1 MAFVAA
7 SILPFSSCSDFLD
20 REPITKPEAGN
31 FLTGAIQV
39 ENYINGLYMTLP
51 SFSKFGLGVR
61 SEEKNSDNIIAEKYD
76 ARLHGQNNQF
86 SGASDWQTGY
96 QNLRKVNYFF
106 HNYKVP
112 EAQENEDVLSL
123 KGEAYFLRAYW
134 HFDLLKK
141 FGSIPVMD
149 AFWDENATIAG
160 LQIPAKTRNEVARFI
175 LSDLVEA
182 KNLLHSRGKYSGI
195 RINKEAAMVL
205 AMNVALYEGTWEKY
219 HSSDD
224 FASSTNESNYFLGE
238 VINWGNE
245 LFGCGIDLYKT
256 GQNPGDAFAALFNSK
271 DLSGMGEVLLWRKY
285 SSDEGVFH
293 DVNGNLKAGVVD
305 SEGAAGITQSLV
317 DNYLSNLKIH
327 FRKEAGADE
336 IVDDIERRI
345 SELFAEKLS
354 AGSQVITIADVEEV
368 IARMGKPE
376 DMEAEGESA
385 SADSG
390 STSAGG
396 GYGAGAWNSNTAYG
410 TTRRRL
416 YRNPDD
422 KMLGGVIS
430 GMAAYLGWDVTL
442 LRLLLLVILICGVGT
457 LIPVYIVCWLVIPEA
472 RTAAEKL
479 SMRGEAVTVEN
490 IGKTVTDGFEKVAN
504 GVNDYMRSDKP
515 RTFLQKLG
523 DALVMIVGW
532 FLKIC
537 LVIFAIICSPVL
549 FVFGVV
555 FVALLFAAI
564 AVAVGG
570 GAALISLFPMADVVL
585 PTSPLSAIVMYI
597 AGILLVGIPLVS
609 LVWAIFSQ
617 IFKWQPMNSGL
628 KWTLVILWIV
638 SAACFGICFAV
649 QGATFPELGI
659 FNF

>member
-1 MAFVAA
+1 MKKTLTVNLGGTVFNIDEDAYR
-7 SILPFSSCSDFLD
+7 LLD
-20 REPITKPEAGN
+20 
-31 FLTGAIQV
+31 
-39 ENYINGLYMTLP
+39 NYLM
-51 SFSKFGLGVR
+51 
-61 SEEKNSDNIIAEKYD
+61 
-76 ARLHGQNNQF
+76 
-86 SGASDWQTGY
+86 
-96 QNLRKVNYFF
+96 
-106 HNYKVP
+106 
-112 EAQENEDVLSL
+112 
-123 KGEAYFLRAYW
+123 
-134 HFDLLKK
+134 
-141 FGSIPVMD
+141 
-149 AFWDENATIAG
+149 
-160 LQIPAKTRNEVARFI
+160 
-175 LSDLVEA
+175 
-182 KNLLHSRGKYSGI
+182 
-195 RINKEAAMVL
+195 
-205 AMNVALYEGTWEKY
+205 
-219 HSSDD
+219 
-224 FASSTNESNYFLGE
+224 
-238 VINWGNE
+238 
-245 LFGCGIDLYKT
+245 
-256 GQNPGDAFAALFNSK
+256 
-271 DLSGMGEVLLWRKY
+271 
-285 SSDEGVFH
+285 
-293 DVNGNLKAGVVD
+293 NLKA
-305 SEGAAGITQSLV
+305 
-317 DNYLSNLKIH
+317 H

-345 SELFAEKLS
+345 SELLAEKLD
-354 AGSQVITIADVEEV
+354 GNRQVITLADVEGV

-376 DMEAEGESA
+376 EMDDADRGSEQRAGE
-385 SADSG
+385 
-390 STSAGG
+390 
-396 GYGAGAWNSNTAYG
+396 GYGPGSWTRSEETVKV
-410 TTRRRL
+410 RRRL
-416 YRNPDD
+416 FRDPDN
-422 KMLGGVIS
+422 KVLGGVCS
-430 GMAAYLGWDVTL
+430 GLAAYLGWDVTL
-442 LRLLLLVILICGVGT
+442 LRLLLLVVLICGVGT
-457 LIPVYIVCWLVIPEA
+457 LIPVYIVCWLIIPEA

-523 DALVMIVGW
+523 DTLVMVVGW
-532 FLKIC
+532 LLKIC
-537 LVIFAIICSPVL
+537 LVIFAIICSPIL

>member
-1 MAFVAA
+1 MKK
-7 SILPFSSCSDFLD
+7 
-20 REPITKPEAGN
+20 T
-31 FLTGAIQV
+31 LTV
-39 ENYINGLYMTLP
+39 N
-51 SFSKFGLGVR
+51 LGGTVF
-61 SEEKNSDNIIAEKYD
+61 NIDDD
-76 ARLHGQNNQF
+76 AYRL
-86 SGASDWQTGY
+86 
-96 QNLRKVNYFF
+96 L
-106 HNYKVP
+106 
-112 EAQENEDVLSL
+112 
-123 KGEAYFLRAYW
+123 
-134 HFDLLKK
+134 
-141 FGSIPVMD
+141 
-149 AFWDENATIAG
+149 
-160 LQIPAKTRNEVARFI
+160 
-175 LSDLVEA
+175 
-182 KNLLHSRGKYSGI
+182 
-195 RINKEAAMVL
+195 
-205 AMNVALYEGTWEKY
+205 
-219 HSSDD
+219 
-224 FASSTNESNYFLGE
+224 
-238 VINWGNE
+238 
-245 LFGCGIDLYKT
+245 
-256 GQNPGDAFAALFNSK
+256 
-271 DLSGMGEVLLWRKY
+271 
-285 SSDEGVFH
+285 
-293 DVNGNLKAGVVD
+293 
-305 SEGAAGITQSLV
+305 
-317 DNYLSNLKIH
+317 DNYLSNLKMH

-430 GMAAYLGWDVTL
+430 GMAAYLGWDV
-442 LRLLLLVILICGVGT
+442 T

-570 GAALISLFPMADVVL
+570 GAALISFFPMADVVL

>member
-1 MAFVAA
+1 MKK
-7 SILPFSSCSDFLD
+7 
-20 REPITKPEAGN
+20 T
-31 FLTGAIQV
+31 LTV
-39 ENYINGLYMTLP
+39 N
-51 SFSKFGLGVR
+51 LGGTVF
-61 SEEKNSDNIIAEKYD
+61 NIDDD
-76 ARLHGQNNQF
+76 AYRL
-86 SGASDWQTGY
+86 
-96 QNLRKVNYFF
+96 L
-106 HNYKVP
+106 
-112 EAQENEDVLSL
+112 
-123 KGEAYFLRAYW
+123 
-134 HFDLLKK
+134 
-141 FGSIPVMD
+141 
-149 AFWDENATIAG
+149 
-160 LQIPAKTRNEVARFI
+160 
-175 LSDLVEA
+175 
-182 KNLLHSRGKYSGI
+182 
-195 RINKEAAMVL
+195 
-205 AMNVALYEGTWEKY
+205 
-219 HSSDD
+219 
-224 FASSTNESNYFLGE
+224 
-238 VINWGNE
+238 
-245 LFGCGIDLYKT
+245 
-256 GQNPGDAFAALFNSK
+256 
-271 DLSGMGEVLLWRKY
+271 
-285 SSDEGVFH
+285 
-293 DVNGNLKAGVVD
+293 
-305 SEGAAGITQSLV
+305 

-376 DMEAEGESA
+376 DMETEGESS
-385 SADSG
+385 SADAG
-390 STSAGG
+390 STNAGG
-396 GYGAGAWNSNTAYG
+396 GYGAGAWSSNTAYS

-442 LRLLLLVILICGVGT
+442 LRLLLLVVLICGVGT
-457 LIPVYIVCWLVIPEA
+457 LIPVYIVCWLIIPEA

-523 DALVMIVGW
+523 DTLVMVVGW
-532 FLKIC
+532 LLKIC
-537 LVIFAIICSPVL
+537 LVIFAIICSPIL

-597 AGILLVGIPLVS
+597 AGILLGHGLTCAGTDGDQQGVGVVTELLAGDFFQTLEVLKDVSSDFVIDLTAVCIILGAGVGGDGEALRHRHTGCGHLGQTGTLAAQRVLHGDLVTAES
-609 LVWAIFSQ
+609 IIAFAEVVQ
-617 IFKWQPMNSGL
+617 IL
-628 KWTLVILWIV
+628 
-638 SAACFGICFAV
+638 FAH
-649 QGATFPELGI
+649 ALFTSHS
-659 FNF
+659 